1 MNIFF
6 RYRVANTKY
15 EELIERRDQE
25 LDQMQRAWEIQ
36 PSSIALGEAIA
47 EGSYGEVSRG
57 VYHTY
62 DVAVKMIRKENREW
76 DLTVQTED
84 FKREIGL
91 LRDLRHTNIVFFF
104 GAGTWHDG
112 LPFFVTEYCSRGSLR
127 GILDTP
133 NLPIPTSRS
142 VRFALDAAKGM
153 QFLHTRSP
161 PRMHRD
167 LKAANLLVSED
178 WTVKLADFGSARLL
192 RNEHHDD
199 EWVLLEHG
207 SVFMDAGGADPIA
220 HFRVPCDSSALNVM
234 SAEVG
239 TALYD
244 ILPFRAPVDSTYLKS
259 THSGLD
265 LAGG

>member
-1 MNIFF
+1 MTAYPFSVGDWLALCRTHLAYSF
-6 RYRVANTKY
+6 C
-15 EELIERRDQE
+15 L
-25 LDQMQRAWEIQ
+25 LD
-36 PSSIALGEAIA
+36 
-47 EGSYGEVSRG
+47 V
-57 VYHTY
+57 
-62 DVAVKMIRKENREW
+62 
-76 DLTVQTED
+76 
-84 FKREIGL
+84 
-91 LRDLRHTNIVFFF
+91 
-104 GAGTWHDG
+104 
-112 LPFFVTEYCSRGSLR
+112 VTEYCSRGSLR

-234 SAEVG
+234 SAEVS
-239 TALYD
+239 L
-244 ILPFRAPVDSTYLKS
+244 LF
-259 THSGLD
+259 
-265 LAGG
+265 